1 MSNRVLIVDDDS
13 DFNTLLTDVYRQAG
27 YEVISCF
34 SAEEGFQEFQKQ
46 NEAIDV
52 LVTDQRLPGASGSE
66 FAREVLQ
73 RIPGLPI
80 IMVSGHL
87 ESDTVRELIETG
99 VGGVFAKPLNV
110 FQLLKK
116 TQQLIEKKQHG
127 LFVSTKKKS
136 SGAGSSHSLGFH
148 FTTFACVTAA
158 SIEFAKA
165 LFSKKNFTTNLL
177 LIGSSDCD
185 FELVCRDLLTMEE
198 KDSECLFVVSEKYKD
213 AEELLE
219 DLADAAQGK
228 SEMTVLVSAVDS
240 GRVPLLN
247 IVKQVVVD
255 KMLPDCD
262 LRCVIGLDRGVDSLL
277 DEEVI
282 DEDTYIFLGT
292 TEIKVPALEEMGE
305 ESPFLLLQYL
315 NSSLDGDKLYTL
327 SDSLEQEMVS
337 GVYKLGMLPLK
348 DLAGNIVKM
357 ISPGEIDSET
367 FKAAY
372 DGRLTMVQM
381 AGNSGTLKDML
392 REKRDEIL
400 KAVLVLSGNPDTGAE
415 ALACSSGLWND
426 FLEDAQ

>member
-34 SAEEGFQEFQKQ
+34 SAEEGFQEFQNKD
-46 NEAIDV
+46 ESIDV

-66 FAREVLQ
+66 FAKEVLQ
-73 RIPGLPI
+73 RLPGLPI

-116 TQQLIEKKQHG
+116 TQQLIEKKQQG
-127 LFVSTKKKS
+127 LFVSIKKKS
-136 SGAGSSHSLGFH
+136 GVAGSSHSLGFR

-185 FELVCRDLLTMEE
+185 YELVCRDLLAMEE
-198 KDSECLFVVSEKYKD
+198 KDSDSLFVVSDEYKD
-213 AEELLE
+213 ADGLLK
-219 DLADAAQGK
+219 DLTVTAQGK
-228 SEMTVLVSAVDS
+228 SEMTILVSAVDVS
-240 GRVPLLN
+240 SMHLLN
-247 IVKQVVVD
+247 LVKQVVVE

-262 LRCVIGLDRGVDSLL
+262 LRCVIALDRGVDNLL
-277 DEEVI
+277 DDEVI

-292 TEIKVPALEEMGE
+292 TEIKVPALTEIVE

-315 NSSLDGDKLYTL
+315 NSSLDGDKIYTL

-337 GVYKLGMLPLK
+337 GIYSLEMLPLK
-348 DLAGNIVKM
+348 NLAGNIGKM

-381 AGNSGTLKDML
+381 VGNSGTLKDML

-415 ALACSSGLWND
+415 ALACSSGLWNG
-426 FLEDAQ
+426 FLEDEQ